1 MGCQWQLLL
10 NILPLWLRSVVD
22 EHGSKDL
29 QELRLRINQPP
40 ELVKKGYSEWLSR
53 NISKE
58 DIAFCINTAT
68 KYSPWTSSS
77 IIEGFI
83 TAPGGH
89 RIGVCGECI
98 YDGKNLR
105 NMNTVT
111 SICIRV
117 AREYTG
123 IAGDFYNRKGS
134 ILIIGKPG
142 SGKTTFLRD
151 LVRGISDRS
160 NGSVV
165 VLDERREIFPNM
177 EGSALFQQGKRTDVI
192 SGCKKSAALEMA
204 LRTMSPATI
213 ALDEITSQDDC
224 TALISGAW
232 CGVRLIATAHAG
244 NRDELYARIV
254 YKPLLDHGIFRSLVV
269 LHPDQ
274 SWQEESIV

>member
-1 MGCQWQLLL
+1 MGCQWQLFL
-10 NILPLWLRSVVD
+10 NILPLWLRGAVD
-22 EHGSKDL
+22 GQGSKDL
-29 QELRLRINQPP
+29 QELRLRIKQPP

-77 IIEGFI
+77 ITEGFI

-98 YDGKNLR
+98 YDGKNLK

-111 SICIRV
+111 SVCIRV

-123 IAGDFYNRKGS
+123 IASDFYNRKGS

-244 NRDELYARIV
+244 NRDELYARVV
-254 YKPLLDHGIFRSLVV
+254 YKPLMDQGIFRSLVV
-269 LHPDQ
+269 LRPDQ